1 MESFN
6 TLCSR
11 VVPMRRVPTDC
22 ALLVFAVC
30 CITACEACCLTGG
43 KKAQNKAQNA
53 APANKKLLSGLQTA
67 AKCGNITL
75 GYHNTKRSDGESRR
89 CLHGKERSF
98 TG

>member
-1 MESFN
+1 MQ
-6 TLCSR
+6 L
-11 VVPMRRVPTDC
+11 
-22 ALLVFAVC
+22 
-30 CITACEACCLTGG
+30 G
-43 KKAQNKAQNA
+43 KQK
-53 APANKKLLSGLQTA
+53 PLSGLQTA